1 MNTLLSGTIRK
12 LKISVI
18 WLCVLL
24 PNFAGNLTAD
34 EPIISIFD
42 SSSYFYPE
50 YSKLGMVVSQEIIAS
65 NVGSKILHD
74 GGNAI
79 DAAVA
84 TGFALAV
91 TLPRAGNLG
100 GGGFMMVYLADQNKT
115 ISIDY
120 REMAPAAAYA
130 GMFLD
135 SVGEV
140 DTDMS
145 RFGVKSSGVP
155 GSVAGL
161 IHAQKNYGKLKLSEV
176 IAPAIELANGGF
188 LISPELEYSLSAR
201 SGRLKRNASSRKYF
215 FKEDGSNYSA
225 GEFFFQPDLG
235 ATLKRI
241 SKDGHR
247 GFYEGKTASL
257 IAESMT
263 HSGGLITLKDLQNYR
278 VVEREPVCGSYRSS
292 KICAMPPPSSGGVHL
307 IQMLNILEGWDLQE
321 LGHNSAE
328 YIHRLVEVMRHAY
341 ADRSKY
347 LGDPD
352 FFPVPIDQIIDKS
365 YAAKLRSNI
374 SLTRATI
381 SSDIEPG
388 LSINLEDLIR
398 FREKKIDETSETTHV
413 STWDKWGN
421 VVSNTTTLNFSYGN
435 GRSVA
440 GAGFLMNNEMD
451 DFSAKNGA
459 SNAYGLIGGAAN
471 AIEPGK
477 RPLSSMTP
485 AIVFDSSGKPMLA
498 TGSPGGGTIITVVLQ
513 IILNVLDF
521 KMNIAEAS
529 SVARIHHQW
538 QPDKLFYES
547 GVSIDTLNL
556 LKTMGHT
563 IDKKT
568 RRLGAV
574 QSIQRSQAIGV
585 FGASDPRRAGSG
597 AIAQ

>member
-1 MNTLLSGTIRK
+1 M
-12 LKISVI
+12 KISF
-18 WLCVLL
+18 LLTFVLL
-24 PNFAGNLTAD
+24 LNSNGSLAAD
-34 EPIISIFD
+34 EAIISIFD

-50 YSKLGMVVSQEIIAS
+50 HSKSGMVVSQEVIAS
-65 NVGSKILHD
+65 RVGSKVLND

-91 TLPRAGNLG
+91 TLPRAGNIG
-100 GGGFMMVYLADQNKT
+100 GGGFMMIHLVDQGKT

-120 REMAPAAAYA
+120 REMAPAAANTA
-130 GMFLD
+130 MFLD
-135 SVGEV
+135 SLGEV
-140 DTDMS
+140 DTGMS
-145 RFGVKSSGVP
+145 RFGAKSSGIP

-161 IHAQKNYGKLKLSEV
+161 IHAQENYGKLKLSQV

-188 LISPELEYSLSAR
+188 LISPELEYSLNAR
-201 SGRLKRNASSRKYF
+201 SGRLKRNPSSRKYF
-215 FKEDGSNYSA
+215 FKEDGSKYSA

-235 ATLKRI
+235 ATLERI
-241 SKDGHR
+241 SEDGHQ
-247 GFYEGKTASL
+247 GFYGGKTASL
-257 IAESMT
+257 IAEDMIQT
-263 HSGGLITLKDLQNYR
+263 GGLITLEDLQNYR
-278 VVEREPVCGSYRSS
+278 VIEREPVCGSYRLS

-307 IQMLNILEGWDLQE
+307 IQMLNILEKWDLKA
-321 LGHNSAE
+321 LGHNSAG
-328 YIHRLVEVMRHAY
+328 YIHRLAEVMRYAY

-352 FFPVPIDQIIDKS
+352 FFPVPTDQIIDKN
-365 YAAKLRSNI
+365 YAERLRSKIN
-374 SLTRATI
+374 LVRAAN
-381 SSDIEPG
+381 SNDIEPG
-388 LSINLEDLIR
+388 LSLNLEDLIR
-398 FREKKIDETSETTHV
+398 FREKQIDETSETTHF
-413 STWDKWGN
+413 STWDRWGN

-435 GRSVA
+435 GRSIA

-451 DFSAKNGA
+451 DFSAKEGA
-459 SNAYGLIGGAAN
+459 SNAYGLIGGTAN

-485 AIVFDSSGKPMLA
+485 TIVFDSSGNPTLA

-521 KMNIAEAS
+521 EMNIAEAS

-556 LKTMGHT
+556 LKTMGHK

-574 QSIQRSQAIGV
+574 QSIQRSHAAGV